1 MEKLDYLI
9 EYLVKENEATNIC
22 EIPVNFMDK
31 KSLYRS
37 LCNIREPK
45 PISPEYLSVEDEYL
59 QEELLKKEIVYE
71 DDIKY
76 VAQVYPKSK
85 LDFKNKIC
93 LWRGDITTLKVDCI
107 VNAANSKGLGCF
119 IPCHKCVDNNIHSCS
134 GVRLRLECYKKI
146 EEIGNLETGKAFLTK
161 GYNLL
166 AKYIIHTVGPIINLR
181 VTKENKE
188 ELANCYINSLKIA
201 MRNGIRTIAF
211 PCISTGEFK
220 FPKKEASKIAIKA
233 VSEFLDEHGVEFDKI
248 IFNTYTNEDT
258 KIYEQ
263 NLQNYYLK

>member
-85 LDFKNKIC
+85 LDFKNKI
-93 LWRGDITTLKVDCI
+93 
-107 VNAANSKGLGCF
+107 SM
-119 IPCHKCVDNNIHSCS
+119 P
-134 GVRLRLECYKKI
+134 
-146 EEIGNLETGKAFLTK
+146 
-161 GYNLL
+161 
-166 AKYIIHTVGPIINLR
+166 
-181 VTKENKE
+181 
-188 ELANCYINSLKIA
+188 
-201 MRNGIRTIAF
+201 
-211 PCISTGEFK
+211 
-220 FPKKEASKIAIKA
+220 
-233 VSEFLDEHGVEFDKI
+233 
-248 IFNTYTNEDT
+248 
-258 KIYEQ
+258 
-263 NLQNYYLK
+263 